1 MIPLALNPSL
11 LRLGLAGA
19 GPQARRRLQSLRR
32 AGAGESLKI
41 FTTDPELANE
51 AGATALQHLPNT
63 AEIGQLNL
71 LWIVGLDETAYRPLA
86 EAARAA
92 RVLVNVED
100 VPEFC
105 DFNSVAEIRR
115 GDLLLTVSTN
125 GQAPGLA
132 GAIRKRLEACF
143 PDSWSARMKE
153 IAALRQGW
161 QAERMPMA
169 DAAQRIGAIVDERC
183 WLSCPKKPD

>member
-1 MIPLALNPSL
+1 MIPLALNPSR

-19 GPQARRRLQSLRR
+19 GTPALRRLRGLRQ
-32 AGAGESLKI
+32 AGAGDGLAI
-41 FTTDPELANE
+41 FVPDPELARE
-51 AGATALQHLPNT
+51 AGPTALRRLPDA
-63 AEIGQLNL
+63 AEISQLHL
-71 LWIVGLDETAYRPLA
+71 LWIAGLEEADYRPLA

-132 GAIRKRLEACF
+132 GAIRKRLEACY
-143 PDSWSARMKE
+143 PESWAARVKE
-153 IAALRQGW
+153 IASLRQGW
-161 QAERMPMA
+161 REARMPMA
-169 DAAQRIGAIVDERC
+169 QAAQRIEEIVDERC
-183 WLSCPKKPD
+183 WLSCPKNPE

>member
-1 MIPLALNPSL
+1 
-11 LRLGLAGA
+11 
-19 GPQARRRLQSLRR
+19 
-32 AGAGESLKI
+32 LKI

-51 AGATALQHLPNT
+51 AGATALQHLPDT

-143 PDSWSARMKE
+143 PDSWSARVKE

>member
-1 MIPLALNPSL
+1 MIPLAVDPSR
-11 LRLGLAGA
+11 LRLGLAGT
-19 GPQARRRLQSLRR
+19 GPQALRRLRGLRA
-32 AGAGESLKI
+32 AGAGDNLQI
-41 FTTDPELANE
+41 FTTDQDLAHE
-51 AGATALQHLPNT
+51 AGPTSLPRLPEPG
-63 AEIGQLNL
+63 EISQFSL

-92 RVLVNVED
+92 NVLVNVED

-115 GDLLLTVSTN
+115 GDLLLTISTN

-143 PDSWSARMKE
+143 PESWAARVKE
-153 IAALRQGW
+153 IAALRQSW
-161 QAERMPMA
+161 RAERMPMA
-169 DAAQRIGAIVDERC
+169 EAAQRINAIVEEGC
-183 WLSCPKKPD
+183 WLSCPKKPN

>member
-11 LRLGLAGA
+11 LRLGLAGSGTTA
-19 GPQARRRLQSLRR
+19 LRRLRGLRQ
-32 AGAGESLKI
+32 AGAGDSLKI
-41 FTTDPELANE
+41 FTTDPELARE
-51 AGATALQHLPNT
+51 AGPGAVARLPDA

-71 LWIVGLDETAYRPLA
+71 LWITGLDEIAFRPLA

-92 RVLVNVED
+92 KVLVNVED

-115 GDLLLTVSTN
+115 GDLLLTISTN

-132 GAIRKRLEACF
+132 GAIRQRLEACF
-143 PDSWSARMKE
+143 PESWAARVKE
-153 IAALRQGW
+153 IAALRQVW
-161 QAERMPMA
+161 REERMPMA
-169 DAAQRIGAIVDERC
+169 EAARRIGDIVEERC
-183 WLSCPKKPD
+183 WLSCPKTPD

>member
-143 PDSWSARMKE
+143 PDSWSARVKE

>member
-1 MIPLALNPSL
+1 MIPLALDPSR

-19 GPQARRRLQSLRR
+19 GTQALRRLRGLRA
-32 AGAGESLKI
+32 AGAGDNLLV
-41 FTTDPELANE
+41 FTADPELARE
-51 AGATALQHLPNT
+51 AGRAALPRLPDT
-63 AEIGQLNL
+63 AEISQLNL
-71 LWIVGLDETAYRPLA
+71 LWIVGLDEAAYRPLA
-86 EAARAA
+86 EAAHAA

-115 GDLLLTVSTN
+115 GDLLLTISTN

-143 PDSWSARMKE
+143 PENWASRVKE

-161 QAERMPMA
+161 REERMPMA
-169 DAAQRIGAIVDERC
+169 EAAQRISTIVEERC
-183 WLSCPKKPD
+183 WLSCPRQPD

>member
-1 MIPLALNPSL
+1 MIPLALDPSR
-11 LRLGLAGA
+11 LRLGLAGTGA
-19 GPQARRRLQSLRR
+19 QALRRLRGLRA
-32 AGAGESLKI
+32 AGAGDNLLV
-41 FTTDPELANE
+41 FAPDPELARE
-51 AGATALQHLPNT
+51 AGPACLPRLPDA

-71 LWIVGLDETAYRPLA
+71 LWIVGLDEAAYRPLA

-105 DFNSVAEIRR
+105 DFHSVAEIRR
-115 GDLLLTVSTN
+115 GDLVLTISTN

-132 GAIRKRLEACF
+132 GAIRKRLETCF
-143 PDSWSARMKE
+143 PESWAARVKE

-161 QAERMPMA
+161 QAERMPMPE
-169 DAAQRIGAIVDERC
+169 AALRINAIVEEGC
-183 WLSCPKKPD
+183 WLSCPKKSN

>member
-1 MIPLALNPSL
+1 
-11 LRLGLAGA
+11 
-19 GPQARRRLQSLRR
+19 
-32 AGAGESLKI
+32 
-41 FTTDPELANE
+41 
-51 AGATALQHLPNT
+51 LQHLPDT

-143 PDSWSARMKE
+143 PDSWSARVKE

>member
-1 MIPLALNPSL
+1 MIPLSLNPSL

-19 GPQARRRLQSLRR
+19 GASASRRLRGLRQ
-32 AGAGESLKI
+32 AGAGNSLQI
-41 FTTDPELANE
+41 FTTDPALARE
-51 AGATALQHLPNT
+51 AGPGALPRLPDA
-63 AEIGQLNL
+63 AEISQLNL
-71 LWIVGLDETAYRPLA
+71 LWITGLDEAALRPLA
-86 EAARAA
+86 EAAHAA
-92 RVLVNVED
+92 KVLVNVED

-132 GAIRKRLEACF
+132 GAIRQRLEACF
-143 PDSWSARMKE
+143 PESWAARVKE

-161 QAERMPMA
+161 REERMPMA
-169 DAAQRIGAIVDERC
+169 EAARRIGDIVEERR
-183 WLSCPKKPD
+183 WLSCPKAPD

>member
-1 MIPLALNPSL
+1 MIPLALDPSR

-19 GPQARRRLQSLRR
+19 GPQALRRLRGLRA
-32 AGAGESLKI
+32 AGAGDNLLV
-41 FTTDPELANE
+41 FAPDPELARE
-51 AGATALQHLPNT
+51 AGPAALPRLPD
-63 AEIGQLNL
+63 AGEISQLNL
-71 LWIVGLDETAYRPLA
+71 LWIVGLDEPDYLPLA

-115 GDLLLTVSTN
+115 GDLLLTISTN

-143 PDSWSARMKE
+143 PESWAARVKE
-153 IAALRQGW
+153 IAALREGW
-161 QAERMPMA
+161 RAERMPMA
-169 DAAQRIGAIVDERC
+169 ETARRISALVEEGC